1 MTERVSDPLA
11 AVRNLAAKAWRRAA
25 AIPKRGVRMARRADR
40 LREQAAAFGDEW
52 QVERDIAAV
61 ARGRGPIIAGP
72 WLSEVGFEVLYW
84 IPFLRWFEDRY
95 RIDPERVI
103 AVSRGGVAGWYGDL
117 AARYVEIFDHV
128 TPEEFARRNRERHH
142 NEESGGQ
149 KQTTIGA
156 FDEELIAAARTVTN
170 VPHAAICHPSLMY
183 RLFSRF
189 WYGNRA
195 LDLVTSHTRF
205 LPADRDRAVAA
216 SHLRTVAPPHPR
228 TVAPSHL
235 RTVAPSHPRTVAP
248 SHLHTVAPSTLGLP
262 ERYIAAK
269 FYTGAALPGTPEAR
283 GALRE
288 LVRTAAIRMPVV
300 MLDTGMA
307 TDEHEDYLFRDIP
320 NVTSLR
326 DRLSPATNL
335 GVQTAAIAGAQQFIG
350 TCGSLAWLA
359 PLLGVDT
366 LAVYS
371 EERFLVSH
379 IFFAAQAYRHAGTA
393 RFDTLDLRAVTE
405 LDLLA
410 SASAVAQG
418 RR

>member
-1 MTERVSDPLA
+1 MSAQGRDPLA

-25 AIPKRGVRMARRADR
+25 AVPKRGVRIARRAGR
-40 LREQAAAFGDEW
+40 VREQAAAFADEW
-52 QVERDIAAV
+52 RVEREIAAV

-95 RIDPERVI
+95 RVDRERVI

-117 AARYVEIFDHV
+117 AAQYVEIFDHV
-128 TPEEFARRNRERHH
+128 TPAEFGRRNRERHQR
-142 NEESGGQ
+142 EEAGGQ
-149 KQTTIGA
+149 KQTTISS
-156 FDEELIAAARTVTN
+156 FDEELIAAARSATGTRD
-170 VPHAAICHPSLMY
+170 AAVCHPSLMY

-205 LPADRDRAVAA
+205 RTSDDRTIGLPHHRIAAPRD
-216 SHLRTVAPPHPR
+216 
-228 TVAPSHL
+228 
-235 RTVAPSHPRTVAP
+235 
-248 SHLHTVAPSTLGLP
+248 LGLP
-262 ERYIAAK
+262 ERYLAAK

-288 LVRTAAIRMPVV
+288 LVRAAASRMPVV

-320 NVTSLR
+320 NVVSLR
-326 DRLSPATNL
+326 DHLAPKTNL
-335 GVQTAAIAGAQQFIG
+335 AVQTAVIAGAQGFIG

-359 PLLGVDT
+359 PLQGVDT

-379 IFFAAQAYRHAGTA
+379 VFFAGQAYRQAGAA
-393 RFDTLDLRAVTE
+393 RFDTLDLRAVSE

-410 SASAVAQG
+410 SAAAVAQG
-418 RR
+418 HP

>member
-1 MTERVSDPLA
+1 VTAIAGDPLA
-11 AVRNLAAKAWRRAA
+11 VVRNLAAKAWRRAA
-25 AIPKRGVRMARRADR
+25 AVPKRGLRLARRAER

-95 RIDPERVI
+95 RIDPGRVI
-103 AVSRGGVAGWYGDL
+103 AISRGGVGGWYGDL
-117 AARYVEIFDHV
+117 AARYVEIFDHLS
-128 TPEEFARRNRERHH
+128 PEEFGRRNRERHQR
-142 NEESGGQ
+142 EEAGGQ
-149 KQTTIGA
+149 KQTTIGPLDDA
-156 FDEELIAAARTVTN
+156 LIAAARSAAGVKN
-170 VPHAAICHPSLMY
+170 GAICHPSLMY

-195 LDLVTSHTRF
+195 LDLVTSHTRYV
-205 LPADRDRAVAA
+205 PVTATPVN
-216 SHLRTVAPPHPR
+216 
-228 TVAPSHL
+228 
-235 RTVAPSHPRTVAP
+235 
-248 SHLHTVAPSTLGLP
+248 LGLP

-288 LVRTAAIRMPVV
+288 LVRTAAARMPVV

-320 NVTSLR
+320 NVLSLR
-326 DRLSPATNL
+326 DRLVPATNL
-335 GVQTAAIAGAQQFIG
+335 GVQTAAVARAQGFIG

-379 IFFAAQAYRHAGTA
+379 IFFATQAYRQAGAA
-393 RFDTLDLRAVTE
+393 RFDTLDLRSVTE

-410 SASAVAQG
+410 SAAAVAQG
-418 RR
+418 RS

>member
-1 MTERVSDPLA
+1 VTAIAGDPLA
-11 AVRNLAAKAWRRAA
+11 VVRNLAAKAWRRAA
-25 AIPKRGVRMARRADR
+25 LAPKRGLRLARRAER
-40 LREQAAAFGDEW
+40 LREQAAAVGEEW

-103 AVSRGGVAGWYGDL
+103 AISRGGVSGWYGDL
-117 AARYVEIFDHV
+117 AARYVDIFDHLS
-128 TPEEFARRNRERHH
+128 PEEFGRRNRERHQRD
-142 NEESGGQ
+142 EAGGQ
-149 KQTTIGA
+149 KQTTIGPLDDA
-156 FDEELIAAARTVTN
+156 LIAAARSAAGVKDG
-170 VPHAAICHPSLMY
+170 AICHPSLMY

-195 LDLVTSHTRF
+195 LDLVTSRTRYVP
-205 LPADRDRAVAA
+205 LTPTPVN
-216 SHLRTVAPPHPR
+216 
-228 TVAPSHL
+228 
-235 RTVAPSHPRTVAP
+235 
-248 SHLHTVAPSTLGLP
+248 LGLP

-269 FYTGAALPGTPEAR
+269 FYTGAALPGTPETR

-288 LVRTAAIRMPVV
+288 LVRTAAARMPLVV
-300 MLDTGMA
+300 LDTGMA

-320 NVTSLR
+320 NVVSLR
-326 DRLSPATNL
+326 DRLVPATNL
-335 GVQTAAIAGAQQFIG
+335 GVQTAAIAGAQGFIG

-379 IFFAAQAYRHAGTA
+379 IFFATQAYRQAGAA
-393 RFDTLDLRAVTE
+393 RFDTLDLRSVTE

-410 SASAVAQG
+410 SAAAVAQG
-418 RR
+418 RS

>member
-1 MTERVSDPLA
+1 MTAIAGDPLSV
-11 AVRNLAAKAWRRAA
+11 VRNLAAKAWRRAA
-25 AIPKRGVRMARRADR
+25 AVPKRGLRLARRAER

-52 QVERDIAAV
+52 QVEREIAAV

-95 RIDPERVI
+95 RIDPGRVI
-103 AVSRGGVAGWYGDL
+103 AISRGGVGGWYADL
-117 AARYVEIFDHV
+117 AARYVEIFDHLS
-128 TPEEFARRNRERHH
+128 PEEFGRRNRERHQR
-142 NEESGGQ
+142 EEAGGQ
-149 KQTTIGA
+149 KQTTIGPLDDA
-156 FDEELIAAARTVTN
+156 LIAAARSVAGVKN
-170 VPHAAICHPSLMY
+170 GAICHPSLMY

-195 LDLVTSHTRF
+195 LDLVTSRTRYVP
-205 LPADRDRAVAA
+205 LTATPVN
-216 SHLRTVAPPHPR
+216 
-228 TVAPSHL
+228 
-235 RTVAPSHPRTVAP
+235 
-248 SHLHTVAPSTLGLP
+248 LGLP
-262 ERYIAAK
+262 ERYVAAK

-288 LVRTAAIRMPVV
+288 LVRTAAARMPVV

-307 TDEHEDYLFRDIP
+307 TDEHEDYLFGDIP
-320 NVTSLR
+320 NVLSLR
-326 DRLSPATNL
+326 DRLVPATNL
-335 GVQTAAIAGAQQFIG
+335 GVQTAAIARAQGFIG

-379 IFFAAQAYRHAGTA
+379 IFFATQAYRQAGAA
-393 RFDTLDLRAVTE
+393 RFDTLDLRSVTE

-410 SASAVAQG
+410 AAAAVAQE
-418 RR
+418 RS

>member
-1 MTERVSDPLA
+1 MSDPLA
-11 AVRNLAAKAWRRAA
+11 AVRNLAVKAWRRAA
-25 AIPKRGVRMARRADR
+25 AVPKRGIRLMRRSER
-40 LREQAAAFGDEW
+40 LREQAAAFGEEW
-52 QVERDIAAV
+52 QVEREIAAV

-95 RIDPERVI
+95 RVDPERVI
-103 AVSRGGVAGWYGDL
+103 AISRGGVAGWYGDV
-117 AARYVEIFDHV
+117 ASRYVEIFDHV
-128 TPEEFARRNRERHH
+128 SPEQFSRRNRERHQR
-142 NEESGGQ
+142 EESGGQ
-149 KQTTIGA
+149 KQTSIGPL
-156 FDEELIAAARTVTN
+156 DEQLISAAR
-170 VPHAAICHPSLMY
+170 AATGIKDATICHPSLMY

-195 LDLVTSHTRF
+195 LDLVTSHTRVVP
-205 LPADRDRAVAA
+205 LDAAPAD
-216 SHLRTVAPPHPR
+216 
-228 TVAPSHL
+228 
-235 RTVAPSHPRTVAP
+235 
-248 SHLHTVAPSTLGLP
+248 LGLP

-288 LVRTAAIRMPVV
+288 LVRTAAARMPVV

-307 TDEHEDYLFRDIP
+307 TDEHQDYLFRDVP

-326 DRLSPATNL
+326 DRLTPNTNL
-335 GVQTAAIAGAQQFIG
+335 GVQTAAIAGAQGFIG

-379 IFFAAQAYRHAGTA
+379 IFFAAQAFRQAGAA
-393 RFDTLDLRAVTE
+393 RFETLDLRAVTE
-405 LDLLA
+405 LDLLV
-410 SASAVAQG
+410 SAAAVAQG
-418 RR
+418 RS

>member
-1 MTERVSDPLA
+1 VTAIAGNPLA
-11 AVRNLAAKAWRRAA
+11 VVRNLAAKAWRRATSV
-25 AIPKRGVRMARRADR
+25 PKRGLRLARRAER
-40 LREQAAAFGDEW
+40 LREQAAAFGEEW

-103 AVSRGGVAGWYGDL
+103 AISRGGVGGWYGDL
-117 AARYVEIFDHV
+117 AARYVEIFDHLS
-128 TPEEFARRNRERHH
+128 PEEFGRRNRERHQR
-142 NEESGGQ
+142 EEAGGQ
-149 KQTTIGA
+149 KQTTIGPLDDA
-156 FDEELIAAARTVTN
+156 LIAAARSTAGVKDG
-170 VPHAAICHPSLMY
+170 AICHPSLMY

-195 LDLVTSHTRF
+195 LDLVTSRTRYVP
-205 LPADRDRAVAA
+205 LTATPVN
-216 SHLRTVAPPHPR
+216 
-228 TVAPSHL
+228 
-235 RTVAPSHPRTVAP
+235 
-248 SHLHTVAPSTLGLP
+248 LGLP

-288 LVRTAAIRMPVV
+288 LVRTAAARMPVV
-300 MLDTGMA
+300 MLDTGME

-320 NVTSLR
+320 NVLSLR
-326 DRLSPATNL
+326 DRLVPATNL
-335 GVQTAAIAGAQQFIG
+335 GVQTAAIAGSQGFIG

-379 IFFAAQAYRHAGTA
+379 IFFATQAYRQAGAA
-393 RFDTLDLRAVTE
+393 RFDTLDLRSVTE

-410 SASAVAQG
+410 SAATVAQG
-418 RR
+418 RS

>member
-1 MTERVSDPLA
+1 MRAHGRDPLA

-25 AIPKRGVRMARRADR
+25 AVPKRGVRVARRAGR
-40 LREQAAAFGDEW
+40 AREQAAAFADEW
-52 QVERDIAAV
+52 RVEREIAAV

-84 IPFLRWFEDRY
+84 MPFLRWFEDRY
-95 RIDPERVI
+95 RVDRERVI

-117 AARYVEIFDHV
+117 AAHYVEIFDHV
-128 TPEEFARRNRERHH
+128 TPEEFGRRNRERHQRD
-142 NEESGGQ
+142 ESGGQ
-149 KQTTIGA
+149 KQTAISA
-156 FDEELIAAARTVTN
+156 FDEELIAAARSATGARNATV
-170 VPHAAICHPSLMY
+170 CHPSLMY

-205 LPADRDRAVAA
+205 LAA
-216 SHLRTVAPPHPR
+216 TERPTAL
-228 TVAPSHL
+228 
-235 RTVAPSHPRTVAP
+235 SHPRTLAP
-248 SHLHTVAPSTLGLP
+248 SELCLP
-262 ERYIAAK
+262 DRYLAAK

-288 LVRTAAIRMPVV
+288 LVRAAASRMPVV
-300 MLDTGMA
+300 MLDTGLA

-320 NVTSLR
+320 NVVSLR
-326 DRLSPATNL
+326 DRLLPTTNL
-335 GVQTAAIAGAQQFIG
+335 AVQTAAIAGAQGFIG

-366 LAVYS
+366 LAVYTD
-371 EERFLVSH
+371 ERFLVSH
-379 IFFAAQAYRHAGTA
+379 VYFAGQAYRQAGAA

-405 LDLLA
+405 FDLLTTTA
-410 SASAVAQG
+410 AVAQG
-418 RR
+418 HR

>member
-1 MTERVSDPLA
+1 MTAIAGDPLSV
-11 AVRNLAAKAWRRAA
+11 VRNLAAKAWRRAA
-25 AIPKRGVRMARRADR
+25 AVPKRGLRLARRAER

-52 QVERDIAAV
+52 QVEREIAAV

-95 RIDPERVI
+95 RIDPGRVI
-103 AVSRGGVAGWYGDL
+103 AISRGGVGGWYGDL
-117 AARYVEIFDHV
+117 AARYVEIFDHLS
-128 TPEEFARRNRERHH
+128 PEEFGRRNRERHQR
-142 NEESGGQ
+142 EEAGGQ
-149 KQTTIGA
+149 KQTTIGPLDDA
-156 FDEELIAAARTVTN
+156 LIAAARSVAGVTN
-170 VPHAAICHPSLMY
+170 GAICHPSLMY

-195 LDLVTSHTRF
+195 LDLVTSRTRYVP
-205 LPADRDRAVAA
+205 LTATPVN
-216 SHLRTVAPPHPR
+216 
-228 TVAPSHL
+228 
-235 RTVAPSHPRTVAP
+235 
-248 SHLHTVAPSTLGLP
+248 LGLP

-283 GALRE
+283 GTLRE
-288 LVRTAAIRMPVV
+288 LVRTAAARMPVV

-320 NVTSLR
+320 NVLSLR
-326 DRLSPATNL
+326 DRLVPATNL
-335 GVQTAAIAGAQQFIG
+335 GVQTAAIARAQGFIG

-379 IFFAAQAYRHAGTA
+379 IFFATQAYRQAGAA
-393 RFDTLDLRAVTE
+393 RFDTLDLRSVTE

-410 SASAVAQG
+410 AAAAVAQG
-418 RR
+418 RS

>member
-1 MTERVSDPLA
+1 VTTIASDPLA
-11 AVRNLAAKAWRRAA
+11 VVRNLAAKAWRRAA
-25 AIPKRGVRMARRADR
+25 SAPKRGLRLARRADR
-40 LREQAAAFGDEW
+40 LREQAAAFGEEW

-95 RIDPERVI
+95 RVDPERVI
-103 AVSRGGVAGWYGDL
+103 AISRGGVGGWYGDL
-117 AARYVEIFDHV
+117 AARYVEIFDHLS
-128 TPEEFARRNRERHH
+128 PEEFGRRNRERHQR
-142 NEESGGQ
+142 EEAGGQ
-149 KQTTIGA
+149 KQTTIGPLDHA
-156 FDEELIAAARTVTN
+156 LIAAARSAAGVKDG
-170 VPHAAICHPSLMY
+170 AICHPSLMY

-195 LDLVTSHTRF
+195 LDLVTSHTRY
-205 LPADRDRAVAA
+205 LPVAP
-216 SHLRTVAPPHPR
+216 RTLAPPHRR
-228 TVAPSHL
+228 TSAPSN
-235 RTVAPSHPRTVAP
+235 
-248 SHLHTVAPSTLGLP
+248 LGLP
-262 ERYIAAK
+262 ERYVAAK

-288 LVRTAAIRMPVV
+288 LVRAAAARMPVV

-320 NVTSLR
+320 NLLSLR
-326 DRLSPATNL
+326 DRLVPETNL
-335 GVQTAAIAGAQQFIG
+335 GVQTAAIAGAQGFIG

-379 IFFAAQAYRHAGTA
+379 IFFATQAYRQAGAA
-393 RFDTLDLRAVTE
+393 RFDALDLRSVTE
-405 LDLLA
+405 LDLLT
-410 SASAVAQG
+410 SAAAVAQG
-418 RR
+418 RS

>member
-1 MTERVSDPLA
+1 MTAIAGHPLSV
-11 AVRNLAAKAWRRAA
+11 VRNLAAKVWRRAA
-25 AIPKRGVRMARRADR
+25 SAPTRGLRLARRAER
-40 LREQAAAFGDEW
+40 LREQAAAFGEEW

-61 ARGRGPIIAGP
+61 ARGRGPIVAGP

-103 AVSRGGVAGWYGDL
+103 AISRGGVGGWYGDL
-117 AARYVEIFDHV
+117 AARYVEIFDHLS
-128 TPEEFARRNRERHH
+128 PEEFGRRNRERHQR
-142 NEESGGQ
+142 EEAGGQ
-149 KQTTIGA
+149 KQTAIGPLDDA
-156 FDEELIAAARTVTN
+156 LIAAARSAAGVKDG
-170 VPHAAICHPSLMY
+170 AICHPSLMY

-195 LDLVTSHTRF
+195 LDLVTSRTRYVP
-205 LPADRDRAVAA
+205 LTATPVI
-216 SHLRTVAPPHPR
+216 
-228 TVAPSHL
+228 
-235 RTVAPSHPRTVAP
+235 
-248 SHLHTVAPSTLGLP
+248 LGLP

-288 LVRTAAIRMPVV
+288 LVRTAAARMPVV

-320 NVTSLR
+320 NVLSLR
-326 DRLSPATNL
+326 DRLVPATNL
-335 GVQTAAIAGAQQFIG
+335 GVQTAAIAGAQGFIG

-379 IFFAAQAYRHAGTA
+379 IFFATQAYRQAGAA
-393 RFDTLDLRAVTE
+393 RFDTLDFRSVTE
-405 LDLLA
+405 LDLLT
-410 SASAVAQG
+410 SAAAVAQG
-418 RR
+418 RS

>member
-1 MTERVSDPLA
+1 MSTFD
-11 AVRNLAAKAWRRAA
+11 AVWNLGLKARRRLESAHKP
-25 AIPKRGVRMARRADR
+25 IVRMMRRSARAQEQRGFR
-40 LREQAAAFGDEW
+40 RE
-52 QVERDIAAV
+52 AAV
-61 ARGRGPIIAGP
+61 AEREIAHVASGSAPIIAGP
-72 WLSEVGFEVLYW
+72 WLAEVGYEVLYW

-95 RIDPERVI
+95 RVDRERVI

-117 AARYVEIFDHV
+117 AAQYVEIFDHV
-128 TPEEFARRNRERHH
+128 TPAEFGRRNRERHQR
-142 NEESGGQ
+142 EEAGGQ
-149 KQTTIGA
+149 KQTTISS
-156 FDEELIAAARTVTN
+156 FDEELIAAARSATGTRD
-170 VPHAAICHPSLMY
+170 AAVCHPSLMY

-205 LPADRDRAVAA
+205 RTSDDRTIGLPHHRIAAPRD
-216 SHLRTVAPPHPR
+216 
-228 TVAPSHL
+228 
-235 RTVAPSHPRTVAP
+235 
-248 SHLHTVAPSTLGLP
+248 LGLP
-262 ERYIAAK
+262 ERYLAAK

-288 LVRTAAIRMPVV
+288 LVRAAASRMPVV

-320 NVTSLR
+320 NVVSLR
-326 DRLSPATNL
+326 DHLAPKTNL
-335 GVQTAAIAGAQQFIG
+335 AVQTAVIAGAQGFIG

-359 PLLGVDT
+359 PLQGVDT

-379 IFFAAQAYRHAGTA
+379 VFFAGQAYRQAGAA
-393 RFDTLDLRAVTE
+393 RFDTLDLRAVSE

-410 SASAVAQG
+410 SAAAVAQG
-418 RR
+418 HP

>member
-61 ARGRGPIIAGP
+61 ARARGPIIAGP

-84 IPFLRWFEDRY
+84 VPFLRWFEDRY

-142 NEESGGQ
+142 SEESGGQ

-156 FDEELIAAARTVTN
+156 FDEELIAAARTATN

-205 LPADRDRAVAA
+205 LPAE
-216 SHLRTVAPPHPR
+216 HL
-228 TVAPSHL
+228 
-235 RTVAPSHPRTVAP
+235 RTVAP
-248 SHLHTVAPSTLGLP
+248 SHLHTVAPSTLGRP

>member
-1 MTERVSDPLA
+1 VTAIAGAPLSV
-11 AVRNLAAKAWRRAA
+11 VRNLAAKAWRRAA
-25 AIPKRGVRMARRADR
+25 AVPKRGLRLARRAER

-52 QVERDIAAV
+52 QVEREIAAV

-95 RIDPERVI
+95 RIDPGRVI
-103 AVSRGGVAGWYGDL
+103 AISRGGVGGWYGDL
-117 AARYVEIFDHV
+117 AARYVEIFDHLS
-128 TPEEFARRNRERHH
+128 PEEFGRRNRERHQR
-142 NEESGGQ
+142 EEAGGQ
-149 KQTTIGA
+149 KQTTIGPLDDA
-156 FDEELIAAARTVTN
+156 LIAAARSVAGVTN
-170 VPHAAICHPSLMY
+170 GAICHPSLMY

-195 LDLVTSHTRF
+195 LDLVTSRTRYVP
-205 LPADRDRAVAA
+205 LTATPVN
-216 SHLRTVAPPHPR
+216 
-228 TVAPSHL
+228 
-235 RTVAPSHPRTVAP
+235 
-248 SHLHTVAPSTLGLP
+248 LGLP
-262 ERYIAAK
+262 ERYVAAK

-288 LVRTAAIRMPVV
+288 LVRTAAARMPVV

-320 NVTSLR
+320 NVLSLR
-326 DRLSPATNL
+326 DRLVAATNL
-335 GVQTAAIAGAQQFIG
+335 GVQTAAIARAQGFIG

-379 IFFAAQAYRHAGTA
+379 IFFATQAYRQAGAA
-393 RFDTLDLRAVTE
+393 RFDTLDLRSVTE

-410 SASAVAQG
+410 AAAAVAQE
-418 RR
+418 RS

>member
-1 MTERVSDPLA
+1 MAPC
-11 AVRNLAAKAWRRAA
+11 
-25 AIPKRGVRMARRADR
+25 GVGAEARLRLARRAER
-40 LREQAAAFGDEW
+40 LREQAAAFGEEW

-103 AVSRGGVAGWYGDL
+103 AISRGGVGGWYGDL
-117 AARYVEIFDHV
+117 AARYVEIFDHLS
-128 TPEEFARRNRERHH
+128 PEEFGRRNRERHQR
-142 NEESGGQ
+142 EEAGGQ
-149 KQTTIGA
+149 KQTTIGPLDDA
-156 FDEELIAAARTVTN
+156 LIAAARSAAGVKDG
-170 VPHAAICHPSLMY
+170 AICHPSLMY

-195 LDLVTSHTRF
+195 LDLVTSHTRY
-205 LPADRDRAVAA
+205 LQVPP
-216 SHLRTVAPPHPR
+216 SHPSHRRTL
-228 TVAPSHL
+228 APSH
-235 RTVAPSHPRTVAP
+235 RQH
-248 SHLHTVAPSTLGLP
+248 LGLP

-288 LVRTAAIRMPVV
+288 LVRTAAARMPVV

-320 NVTSLR
+320 NVLSLR
-326 DRLSPATNL
+326 DRLVPATNL
-335 GVQTAAIAGAQQFIG
+335 GVQTAAIAGAQGFIG

-379 IFFAAQAYRHAGTA
+379 IFFATQAYRQAGAA
-393 RFDTLDLRAVTE
+393 RFDTLDLRSVTE

-410 SASAVAQG
+410 SAAAVAQG
-418 RR
+418 RS

>member
-1 MTERVSDPLA
+1 MTAIAGDPLA
-11 AVRNLAAKAWRRAA
+11 VVRNLAAKAWRRAA
-25 AIPKRGVRMARRADR
+25 LAPKRGLRLARRAER
-40 LREQAAAFGDEW
+40 LREQAAAVGEEW

-103 AVSRGGVAGWYGDL
+103 AISRGGVSGWYGDL
-117 AARYVEIFDHV
+117 AARYVDIFDHLS
-128 TPEEFARRNRERHH
+128 PEEFGRRNRERHQRD
-142 NEESGGQ
+142 EAGGQ
-149 KQTTIGA
+149 KQTTIGPLDDA
-156 FDEELIAAARTVTN
+156 LIAAARSAAGVKDG
-170 VPHAAICHPSLMY
+170 AICHPSLMY

-195 LDLVTSHTRF
+195 LDLVTSRTRYVP
-205 LPADRDRAVAA
+205 LTPTPVN
-216 SHLRTVAPPHPR
+216 
-228 TVAPSHL
+228 
-235 RTVAPSHPRTVAP
+235 
-248 SHLHTVAPSTLGLP
+248 LGLP

-269 FYTGAALPGTPEAR
+269 FYTGAALPGTPETR

-288 LVRTAAIRMPVV
+288 LVRTAAARMPLVV
-300 MLDTGMA
+300 LDTGMA

-320 NVTSLR
+320 NVVSLR
-326 DRLSPATNL
+326 DRLVPATNL
-335 GVQTAAIAGAQQFIG
+335 GVQTAAIAGAQGFIG

-379 IFFAAQAYRHAGTA
+379 IFFATQAYRQAGAA
-393 RFDTLDLRAVTE
+393 RFDTLDLRSVTE

-410 SASAVAQG
+410 SAAAVAQG
-418 RR
+418 RS

>member
-1 MTERVSDPLA
+1 MSDPLA
-11 AVRNLAAKAWRRAA
+11 AVRNLAVKVWRRAA
-25 AIPKRGVRMARRADR
+25 AAPKRGIRLTRRAER
-40 LREQAAAFGDEW
+40 LREQAAAFADEW
-52 QVERDIAAV
+52 QVEREIADV

-95 RIDPERVI
+95 RIDPSRVI
-103 AVSRGGVAGWYGDL
+103 AMSRGGVAGWYGDI
-117 AARYVEIFDHV
+117 AGRYVEIFDHLS
-128 TPEEFARRNRERHH
+128 PEEFGRRNRERHQR
-142 NEESGGQ
+142 EESGGQ
-149 KQTTIGA
+149 KQTSIGPL
-156 FDEELIAAARTVTN
+156 DEQLISTARSSTGIRD
-170 VPHAAICHPSLMY
+170 AAICHPSLMY

-195 LDLVTSHTRF
+195 LDLVTSHTRYMQV
-205 LPADRDRAVAA
+205 PN
-216 SHLRTVAPPHPR
+216 RTI
-228 TVAPSHL
+228 APSHH
-235 RTVAPSHPRTVAP
+235 RTIAPSNLDLPR
-248 SHLHTVAPSTLGLP
+248 
-262 ERYIAAK
+262 RYIAAK

-288 LVRTAAIRMPVV
+288 LVRTAAARMPVV

-307 TDEHEDYLFRDIP
+307 TDEHQDYLFRDIP

-326 DRLSPATNL
+326 DRLTPNTNL
-335 GVQTAAIAGAQQFIG
+335 GVQTAVIAGAQGFIG

-366 LAVYS
+366 LAVFS

-379 IFFAAQAYRHAGTA
+379 IFFAAQAYRQAGAA
-393 RFDTLDLRAVTE
+393 RFETLDLRAVTE

-410 SASAVAQG
+410 SAAAVAQG
-418 RR
+418 RS

>member
-1 MTERVSDPLA
+1 MSAEGRDPLA
-11 AVRNLAAKAWRRAA
+11 AVRNLAGKAWRRAA
-25 AIPKRGVRMARRADR
+25 AVPKRGIRIARRAGR
-40 LREQAAAFGDEW
+40 VREQAAAFADEW
-52 QVERDIAAV
+52 RVEREIAAV
-61 ARGRGPIIAGP
+61 ARGRSTIIAGP

-95 RIDPERVI
+95 RVDPERVI
-103 AVSRGGVAGWYGDL
+103 AISRGGVSGWYGDL
-117 AARYVEIFDHV
+117 AGRYVEIFDQV
-128 TPEEFARRNRERHH
+128 TPAEFGRRNRERHAR
-142 NEESGGQ
+142 EEAGGQ

-156 FDEELIAAARTVTN
+156 FDNELIAAARSVTGAPAATV
-170 VPHAAICHPSLMY
+170 CHPSLMY

-205 LPADRDRAVAA
+205 LPVNDRADAPA
-216 SHLRTVAPPHPR
+216 HHSTPAPP
-228 TVAPSHL
+228 
-235 RTVAPSHPRTVAP
+235 
-248 SHLHTVAPSTLGLP
+248 PSTHLDLGLP
-262 ERYIAAK
+262 ERYLAAK

-288 LVRTAAIRMPVV
+288 LVRTAATRMPVV

-326 DRLSPATNL
+326 DQLSPKTNL
-335 GVQTAAIAGAQQFIG
+335 AVQTAAIAGAQGFIG

-379 IFFAAQAYRHAGTA
+379 VFFAGQAYRQAGAA

-410 SASAVAQG
+410 STAAVAQG
-418 RR
+418 RP

>member
-1 MTERVSDPLA
+1 MTGRAGDPLA

-25 AIPKRGVRMARRADR
+25 ALPKRGIRIARRTDR
-40 LREQAAAFGDEW
+40 LGEQAAAFAAEW
-52 QVERDIAAV
+52 QVHREIAAV

-95 RIDPERVI
+95 RIDPARVI
-103 AVSRGGVAGWYGDL
+103 AVSRGGVAGWYADL
-117 AARYVEIFDHV
+117 AARYVEIFDHLS
-128 TPEEFARRNRERHH
+128 PEEFGRRNRERHER
-142 NEESGGQ
+142 EESGGQ

-156 FDEELIAAARTVTN
+156 LDEALIGAARAATGVRD
-170 VPHAAICHPSLMY
+170 AAIFHPSLMY

-195 LDLVTSHTRF
+195 LDLVTSHTRY
-205 LPADRDRAVAA
+205 
-216 SHLRTVAPPHPR
+216 PPHPR
-228 TVAPSHL
+228 AHAPSRL
-235 RTVAPSHPRTVAP
+235 D
-248 SHLHTVAPSTLGLP
+248 LP
-262 ERYIAAK
+262 ERYVAAK

-288 LVRTAAIRMPVV
+288 LVRTAAARVPVV

-326 DRLSPATNL
+326 DRLSPNTNL
-335 GVQTAAIAGAQQFIG
+335 GVQTAAIAGAQGFIG

-379 IFFAAQAYRHAGTA
+379 LFFAAQTYRQAGAA

-410 SASAVAQG
+410 SAPAVAQG
-418 RR
+418 RP